1 MKKKNGNAV
10 FSSERSESLETPL
23 RKLFQNPKR
32 ILGRYITSGM
42 TVLDFGCGPGFFTIE
57 MARIT
62 GPAGKVIAADLQQEM
77 LEKVKNKIKKNDLG
91 NIVEVWKCPERST
104 GLSGKFDFILIFHVL
119 HELPDQS
126 GFLKEV
132 QTLLN
137 QDGRILLV
145 EPQFHVSGKEF
156 EELEAKLRRMRFEI
170 TAKPGIFL
178 SRSLLLKMKNQ

>member
-1 MKKKNGNAV
+1 MKKNNGNAI
-10 FSSERSESLETPL
+10 FSAERAGSLETPL
-23 RKLFQNPKR
+23 RRLFQNPKR
-32 ILGRYITSGM
+32 ILRRYITPGM

-57 MARIT
+57 MAGIT
-62 GPAGKVIAADLQQEM
+62 GPAGKVIAADMQQEM
-77 LEKVKNKIKKNDLG
+77 LEIVNNKIKKYNLG
-91 NIVEVWKCPERST
+91 NIVEVWKCTERST

-119 HELPDQS
+119 HELPDQA

-156 EELEAKLRRMRFEI
+156 EELEGELRKMRFEI

-178 SRSLLLKMKNQ
+178 SRSMLLKKKN